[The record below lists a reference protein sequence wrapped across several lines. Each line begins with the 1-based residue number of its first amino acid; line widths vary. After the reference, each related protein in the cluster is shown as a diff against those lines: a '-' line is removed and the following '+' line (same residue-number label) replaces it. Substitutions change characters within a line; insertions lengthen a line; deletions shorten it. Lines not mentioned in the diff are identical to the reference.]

1 MNRAP
6 DRTGAEGGWVRAQR
20 VCLLAGSLLV
30 STVASAAQDPATR
43 TAANEARVR
52 AAFDAWREG
61 NGGVFDLL
69 ADDAQW
75 TVAGSS
81 PVSGVYTS
89 KQDFLD
95 RAVTPIL
102 ARLATPIVPE
112 VQHVV
117 AQGDAVVVVW
127 RGTARAHDGSAY
139 TNHYAWHMELED
151 DRIVRVV
158 AFLDTWALQAL
169 ME

>member
-1 MNRAP
+1 LIRN
-6 DRTGAEGGWVRAQR
+6 
-20 VCLLAGSLLV
+20 
-30 STVASAAQDPATR
+30 
-43 TAANEARVR
+43 
-52 AAFDAWREG
+52 AFDAWRAG
-61 NGGVFDLL
+61 TGSVFDLL

-75 TVAGSS
+75 TVAGDR

-95 RAVTPIL
+95 RAVAPIL

-117 AQGDAVVVVW
+117 AQDDAVVVVW
-127 RGTARAHDGSAY
+127 RGTARANDGSAY
-139 TNHYAWHMELED
+139 TNQYAWHMELERG
-151 DRIVRVV
+151 RIVHVI
-158 AFLDTWALQAL
+158 AFLDSWTLDAL